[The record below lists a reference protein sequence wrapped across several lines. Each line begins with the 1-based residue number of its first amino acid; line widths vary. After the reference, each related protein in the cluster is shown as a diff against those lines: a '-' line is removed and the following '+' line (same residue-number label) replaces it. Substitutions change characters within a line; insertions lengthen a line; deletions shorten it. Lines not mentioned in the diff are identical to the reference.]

1 MSAHPAD
8 GVLRRYLD
16 EPVAV
21 AETDRAH
28 LTTCPRC
35 TEALRAVDA
44 DRAVARH
51 ALDLLEVPAPAR
63 PPSPAVV
70 VALSGMADEVHRA
83 DEAHLDSAWASLVA
97 RLDGDGPCGTGAGP
111 RTSRSWGSGSRGARP
126 SRRVLRAHPVA
137 AAVAAGLV
145 LVGGTAAAAAADW
158 LPIFRTEKVAA
169 VTLSTADVTALGDL
183 QRLAALSAYGTVKL
197 PSGDGV
203 EQVLDAATA
212 AARSG
217 VAMPSVAHLPVGVE
231 GKPTYAVLDHETV
244 EFTFSTASAART
256 AAGRGVTL
264 PPPPP
269 GLDGSTLRVEGG
281 PGVAVSWGEHH
292 GVPTMV
298 LARVKAPVVSSQ
310 GAPLATVRDYLL
322 SLPGIPQSLASQL
335 RALTADGT
343 TLPVP
348 VPTDLAT
355 SSPVVVGSSQATLVQ
370 TKDRLAAGVLW
381 VDHGMLQAVGG
392 TLSRDDVL
400 EVARGLR

>member
-21 AETDRAH
+21 AETDRTH

-35 TEALRAVDA
+35 TEALLVVEA
-44 DRAVARH
+44 DRSLAWS
-51 ALDLLEVPAPAR
+51 ALDLLEAPAPAR
-63 PPSPAVV
+63 PPSSAVV
-70 VALSGMADEVHRA
+70 AALSGMADEVHRA
-83 DEAHLDSAWASLVA
+83 DEAHLDSAWVSLSA
-97 RLDGDGPCGTGAGP
+97 RLDGAPPCSTS
-111 RTSRSWGSGSRGARP
+111 SRSWGLGTRRARP

-169 VTLSTADVTALGDL
+169 VKLSAADVTALGDL

-203 EQVLDAATA
+203 EQVPDAATA
-212 AARSG
+212 ASRSG
-217 VAMPSVAHLPVGVE
+217 VAVPSVAHLPVGVE
-231 GKPTYAVLDHETV
+231 GRPTYAVLDHETV
-244 EFTFSTASAART
+244 EFTFSTVSAART
-256 AAGRGVTL
+256 AAGKGVAL

-281 PGVAVSWGEHH
+281 PGVVATWGEHH

-370 TKDRLAAGVLW
+370 TRDRLAAGVLW
-381 VDHGMLQAVGG
+381 VDHGMLQVVGG

-400 EVARGLR
+400 EVARGLG